1 MGTEIE
7 RKFLVIDGSWRAG
20 APGTEI
26 RQGYVHAGADRSV
39 RIRTSGKRAYLTLK
53 QARSGFTR
61 QEYEYDIPLYDAQEM
76 LASMCDGRL
85 IEKTRFSLTVAGRK
99 WVVDEFAGDNQGLIV
114 AEIELDSEDE
124 PFEQPAWAGS
134 EVTAEP
140 RYFNVNLI
148 AHPYCRWTAAEKAG
162 PDGGGSGA
170 GEAGGSARPATCR
183 RRNAIEAAMSMRP
196 GAGARRR
203 RPWEIPAR

>member
-99 WVVDEFAGDNQGLIV
+99 WVVDEFAGDNQGPDRGRDRARQRGRAVRTAGMGRQRGDGGATL
-114 AEIELDSEDE
+114 
-124 PFEQPAWAGS
+124 FQCQPDCPPLLPVDAGGRP
-134 EVTAEP
+134 A
-140 RYFNVNLI
+140 RM
-148 AHPYCRWTAAEKAG
+148 AAG
-162 PDGGGSGA
+162 PARAKQAAVHGHDLPPPECYRGGDVDAA
-170 GEAGGSARPATCR
+170 GRRCPPA
-183 RRNAIEAAMSMRP
+183 AAM
-196 GAGARRR
+196 G
-203 RPWEIPAR
+203 IPAR